1 MTQAAGAA
9 ALPMDA
15 YAHKQAIGDVIVNF
29 VLTVSINGWL
39 TKGLATIPG
48 SLPMGDTDPNLG
60 GTLLGIAVLQ
70 SLLLTPIV
78 YLLTLAQRKAGKVL
92 PPLDH
97 GRRGGGAATRLT
109 LLHLA
114 ATLVGAIV
122 LGAVIKALA
131 PDLTLPRWTFVGM
144 AGGISG
150 ALAWPLS
157 RSTTRSALRL
167 G

>member
-9 ALPMDA
+9 ALPMEA

-29 VLTVSINGWL
+29 VLTVLINGWL
-39 TKGLATIPG
+39 TGGMASIPG
-48 SLPMGDTDPNLG
+48 SLPMGNTAPNLG
-60 GTLLGIAVLQ
+60 GTLVGIAFFQ

-78 YLLTLAQRKAGKVL
+78 FAMTVAQRKAGKVM
-92 PPLDH
+92 PPLDP
-97 GRRGGGAATRLT
+97 GVRGGGAATRLT

-114 ATLVGAIV
+114 VTLVGAIV
-122 LGAVIKALA
+122 LGMVIKALA
-131 PDLTLPRWTFVGM
+131 PDLALSRWGFVGL
-144 AGGISG
+144 AGVIAG

-157 RSTTRSALRL
+157 RSTTRRALGL